1 MNKDELKKLIDENPE
16 MLVELLDDTATI
28 ERLTTGNKAMQSV
41 IDKAVA
47 KGIDGFKQKGMM
59 NILEQKKSEF
69 FEEFAKENNIELN
82 PVIRDLSKK
91 VKELEAYNAQI
102 AKENKIN
109 SKKADIT
116 AKIVEKGLNPNL
128 VNFLNLEK
136 EDVDNDVDALST
148 LVNTIVEE
156 KVKTKLKGGKNP
168 EDSKTVNVD
177 KNPYSKE
184 NWNLTEQAKLETENP
199 QKAIELKNLVK

>member
-28 ERLTTGNKAMQSV
+28 ERLTTGNKAMQSI

-47 KGIDGFKQKGMM
+47 KGIDGFKQKGML

-91 VKELEAYNAQI
+91 VKELEAYNAQM
-102 AKENKIN
+102 ARESKIN
-109 SKKADIT
+109 GKKAEIT

-168 EDSKTVNVD
+168 EDGKTVNVD

-184 NWNLTEQAKLETENP
+184 HWNLTEQAKLETENP